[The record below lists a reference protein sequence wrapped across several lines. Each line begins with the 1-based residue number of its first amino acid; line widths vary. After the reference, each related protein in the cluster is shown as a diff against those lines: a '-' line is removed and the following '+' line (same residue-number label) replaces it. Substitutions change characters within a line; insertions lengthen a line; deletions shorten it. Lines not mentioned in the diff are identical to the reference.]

1 MSSLEDHL
9 NWLNLHNEE
18 TIDPERPIID
28 PHHHFWPGD
37 LHYLLDDLRL
47 DTESGHNI
55 KKTVFIE
62 CSQEYLEEGDQDFAP
77 VGETI
82 FVKKICDA
90 AKEESQRTQIE
101 GIVGHVNLLIGAEKT
116 KAVLKSHLREGGA
129 LFKGIRHAGGWD
141 HHYELSN
148 SITTLRKIYIQMRRF
163 LRVLMNYATCIYPLK
178 LGNIIIKLIK

>member
-62 CSQEYLEEGDQDFAP
+62 CSQEYLEEGDQDYAP

-90 AKEESQRTQIE
+90 AKEESQRTP
-101 GIVGHVNLLIGAEKT
+101 N
-116 KAVLKSHLREGGA
+116 R
-129 LFKGIRHAGGWD
+129 
-141 HHYELSN
+141 N
-148 SITTLRKIYIQMRRF
+148 
-163 LRVLMNYATCIYPLK
+163 RVLQAKINEPPGLPIPGA
-178 LGNIIIKLIK
+178 

>member
-55 KKTVFIE
+55 
-62 CSQEYLEEGDQDFAP
+62 
-77 VGETI
+77 
-82 FVKKICDA
+82 
-90 AKEESQRTQIE
+90 
-101 GIVGHVNLLIGAEKT
+101 
-116 KAVLKSHLREGGA
+116 
-129 LFKGIRHAGGWD
+129 
-141 HHYELSN
+141 
-148 SITTLRKIYIQMRRF
+148 
-163 LRVLMNYATCIYPLK
+163 
-178 LGNIIIKLIK
+178 

>member
-9 NWLNLHNEE
+9 KWLNLHNEE

-62 CSQEYLEEGDQDFAP
+62 CSQEYFEGGDQDFAP

-90 AKEESQRTQIE
+90 GKR
-101 GIVGHVNLLIGAEKT
+101 GKP
-116 KAVLKSHLREGGA
+116 K
-129 LFKGIRHAGGWD
+129 
-141 HHYELSN
+141 N
-148 SITTLRKIYIQMRRF
+148 SD
-163 LRVLMNYATCIYPLK
+163 
-178 LGNIIIKLIK
+178 